1 MTQPERADS
10 DAARPLTDIAQM
22 VQALAE
28 GRNKRVRKF
37 LARMHPAK
45 TAALLE
51 MLDADQRAALWQ
63 QVDPTLEARIQ
74 PHLNLLLSGELSGDS
89 GEDSAAEQLE
99 QSDPRRSLRA
109 GEVNHLDA
117 VRKALTAGRL
127 KRVAKTLRRMHPAKV
142 AGLLEALPPDE
153 RRSVWSMVDTERAGK
168 VLTYLHDEIRTALAQ
183 ELDMEDLVASAQHL
197 ELDDLVDLIQSLPE
211 QLGSRLMQ
219 ATSGSRRE
227 QLESMLS
234 YPQDS
239 AGGLMNADAIE
250 VRAEVRIGTVLR
262 YLRLLENLP
271 PQTDMLMVV
280 DRQGNYQGSLR
291 LGALVTAEPTR
302 RVLEVMQTDI
312 SAIAV
317 DTDSAEVA
325 RMFQDLD
332 LLSAPV
338 VDGHNRLIGR
348 ITIDD
353 VVDLIRENS
362 DRTMMQMAGLDDEAD
377 IFAPVLVSS
386 RRRAVWLGINLL
398 TAFLASWVIGQ
409 FQATLSQLVAL
420 AVLMPIVAS
429 MGGIAGSQTLT
440 LVIRGLAL
448 RQVQQ
453 GNIRLLLNRE
463 VGVSIINGALWA
475 VVIALLAVAWFG
487 DWGIGGVLGAAIL
500 INLLC
505 AALAGLA
512 IPLVLDRLGIDPA
525 LAGSVILTTVTDV
538 IGFFAFLGLGLEV
551 RHVTLSSGQLGAA
564 CASLGWEVVRS
575 PALWWALASVPFI
588 GLLNLVVSFYLAFR
602 VALRAHAVSPLGRV
616 RIRRALWQRLSH
628 SPRQFVWPTQ
638 QDPADGR
645 V

>member
-1 MTQPERADS
+1 MSQTEPSAS
-10 DAARPLTDIAQM
+10 DESRSQSDISL
-22 VQALAE
+22 VIQALSE

-37 LARMHPAK
+37 IQRMHPAK

-51 MLDADQRAALWQ
+51 MLDSDQRAALWQ

-74 PHLNLLLSGELSGDS
+74 PHLNQLLSTELAGQT
-89 GEDSAAEQLE
+89 GEDSAAEQAE
-99 QSDPRRSLRA
+99 QAELRRNARS

-117 VRKALTAGRL
+117 VRKALGAGRL

-142 AGLLEALPPDE
+142 AGLLEALPPVE

-168 VLTYLHDEIRTALAQ
+168 VLTYLHDEIRTALAR

-197 ELDDLVDLIQSLPE
+197 ELDDLVDLIQGLPDD
-211 QLGSRLMQ
+211 LGTRLLQ

-234 YPQDS
+234 YPEDS

-250 VRAEVRIGTVLR
+250 VRADVRIGTVLR
-262 YLRLLENLP
+262 YLRLLESLP

-280 DRQGNYQGSLR
+280 DRQGNYQGTLR

-302 RVLEVMQTDI
+302 RVLDLMHTDI
-312 SAIAV
+312 SGIPV
-317 DTDSAEVA
+317 DMDAADVA
-325 RMFQDLD
+325 QIFQDLD

-338 VDGHNRLIGR
+338 VDANNRLLGR
-348 ITIDD
+348 ITVDD

-377 IFAPVLVSS
+377 MFAPVLVSS
-386 RRRAVWLGINLL
+386 RRRAVWLGVNLL
-398 TAFLASWVIGQ
+398 TAFLASWVIGR

-448 RQVQQ
+448 GQVQK
-453 GNIRLLLNRE
+453 GNIRILLNRE
-463 VGVSIINGALWA
+463 IGVSILNGALWA

-538 IGFFAFLGLGLEV
+538 VGFFSFLGLATV
-551 RHVTLSSGQLGAA
+551 
-564 CASLGWEVVRS
+564 
-575 PALWWALASVPFI
+575 
-588 GLLNLVVSFYLAFR
+588 LLL
-602 VALRAHAVSPLGRV
+602 
-616 RIRRALWQRLSH
+616 
-628 SPRQFVWPTQ
+628 
-638 QDPADGR
+638 
-645 V
+645 

>member
-1 MTQPERADS
+1 MSQTDPAAS
-10 DAARPLTDIAQM
+10 DESRSQSDISL
-22 VQALAE
+22 VIQALSE

-37 LARMHPAK
+37 IQRMHPAK

-51 MLDADQRAALWQ
+51 MLDSDQRAALWQ

-74 PHLNLLLSGELSGDS
+74 PHLNQLLSTELAGQT
-89 GEDSAAEQLE
+89 GEDSAAEQAE
-99 QSDPRRSLRA
+99 QAELRRNSRG

-117 VRKALTAGRL
+117 VRKALGAGRL

-153 RRSVWSMVDTERAGK
+153 RRAVWSMVDTDRAGK
-168 VLTYLHDEIRTALAQ
+168 VLTYLHDEIRTALAR

-197 ELDDLVDLIQSLPE
+197 ELDDLVDLIQGLPE
-211 QLGSRLMQ
+211 DLGTRLLQ
-219 ATSGSRRE
+219 ATSGARRE

-234 YPQDS
+234 YPEDS
-239 AGGLMNADAIE
+239 AGGLMNSDAIE
-250 VRAEVRIGTVLR
+250 VRADVRIGTVLR
-262 YLRLLENLP
+262 YLRLLESLP

-280 DRQGNYQGSLR
+280 DRQGNYQGTLR

-302 RVLEVMQTDI
+302 RVLDLMHTDI
-312 SAIAV
+312 SGIPV
-317 DTDSAEVA
+317 DMDAADVA
-325 RMFQDLD
+325 QIFQDLD

-338 VDGHNRLIGR
+338 VDANNRLIGR
-348 ITIDD
+348 ITVDD

-377 IFAPVLVSS
+377 MFAPVLVSS
-386 RRRAVWLGINLL
+386 RRRAVWLGVNLL
-398 TAFLASWVIGQ
+398 TAFLASWVIGR

-448 RQVQQ
+448 GQVQK
-453 GNIRLLLNRE
+453 GNIRILLNRE
-463 VGVSIINGALWA
+463 IGVSILNGALWA

-538 IGFFAFLGLGLEV
+538 VGFFSFLGLA
-551 RHVTLSSGQLGAA
+551 TL
-564 CASLGWEVVRS
+564 
-575 PALWWALASVPFI
+575 
-588 GLLNLVVSFYLAFR
+588 LLL
-602 VALRAHAVSPLGRV
+602 
-616 RIRRALWQRLSH
+616 
-628 SPRQFVWPTQ
+628 
-638 QDPADGR
+638 
-645 V
+645 

>member
-1 MTQPERADS
+1 MDEHDPGRAD
-10 DAARPLTDIAQM
+10 AQRAPTDIEQI

-51 MLDADQRAALWQ
+51 MLDPDQRIALWQ
-63 QVDPTLEARIQ
+63 QVEPGLEARIQ
-74 PHLNLLLSGELSGDS
+74 PHLNQLLSGQLAGESR
-89 GEDSAAEQLE
+89 EDSAAEQAE
-99 QSDPRRSLRA
+99 QAEQHADQRQ
-109 GEVNHLDA
+109 GQGGVNHLDA
-117 VRKALTAGRL
+117 VRKALGAGRL

-142 AGLLEALPPDE
+142 AGLLEAMPPEE
-153 RRSVWSMVDTERAGK
+153 RSAVWSMVDTDRTGK
-168 VLTYLHDEIRTALAQ
+168 VLTYLHDEIRDALAG
-183 ELDMEDLVASAQHL
+183 ELDLDDLVASAQHL
-197 ELDDLVDLIQSLPE
+197 ELDDLVDLIQGLPAE
-211 QLGSRLMQ
+211 LGSRLMQ
-219 ATSGSRRE
+219 SATGSRRE

-234 YPQDS
+234 YPEDS

-250 VRAEVRIGTVLR
+250 VRADVKVGTVLR
-262 YLRLLENLP
+262 YLRLLESLP

-280 DRQGNYQGSLR
+280 DRQGHYRGALR
-291 LGALVTAEPTR
+291 LGALIVAIPTR
-302 RVLEVMQTDI
+302 RVSELMQTDI
-312 SAIAV
+312 AGIPV
-317 DTDSAEVA
+317 DTDSADVA

-338 VDGHNRLIGR
+338 VDANNRLIGR
-348 ITIDD
+348 ITVDD

-377 IFAPVLVSS
+377 MFAPVLVSS
-386 RRRAVWLGINLL
+386 RRRAVWLGINLV
-398 TAFLASWVIGQ
+398 TAFLAAWVIGR

-448 RQVQQ
+448 GQVQK
-453 GNIRLLLNRE
+453 GNIRILLNRE
-463 VGVSIINGALWA
+463 VGVSILNGILWA

-487 DWGIGGVLGAAIL
+487 DWGIGAVLGAAIL

-512 IPLVLDRLGIDPA
+512 IPLILDRLGIDPA

-538 IGFFAFLGLGLEV
+538 IGFFAFLGLATV
-551 RHVTLSSGQLGAA
+551 
-564 CASLGWEVVRS
+564 
-575 PALWWALASVPFI
+575 
-588 GLLNLVVSFYLAFR
+588 LLL
-602 VALRAHAVSPLGRV
+602 
-616 RIRRALWQRLSH
+616 
-628 SPRQFVWPTQ
+628 
-638 QDPADGR
+638 
-645 V
+645 